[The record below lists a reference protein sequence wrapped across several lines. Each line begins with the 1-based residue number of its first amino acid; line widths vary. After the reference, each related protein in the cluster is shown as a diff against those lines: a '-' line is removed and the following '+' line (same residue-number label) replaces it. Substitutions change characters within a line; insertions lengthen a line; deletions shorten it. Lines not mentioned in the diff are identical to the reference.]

1 VKEGKDTIKIP
12 AVKIPAMKIKIPM
25 IKIDNPEVIKI
36 PAVKIPAMKIKVPL
50 MEIKDPKVMKM
61 PAVKIPAMKI
71 KVPVMKLENNKVM
84 KVPMITATRI
94 SMATIKVPSIQE
106 KAKAPTKVFTM
117 VNRND
122 ANAIKPKFLTEKV
135 SSQSASMPKLA
146 MTAPKK
152 IILPTIKIP
161 SINIAKTFTTPI
173 SERKITEKVSENTEK
188 YWKDQAKPEGNY
200 FGDEAILK
208 GELDEQD
215 RKTFG
220 EFKVEEKLQVAEQIE
235 AQAKEVLTATNKEN
249 VVVEEVSSNTTTEF
263 VVKDIISQI
272 LIAIKIPK
280 KVESPKECATKN
292 NLDDKNVSRFKG
304 FFAAGTLYNNG
315 PVNESGTLFSPKRW
329 ISYLNCFK

>member
-1 VKEGKDTIKIP
+1 
-12 AVKIPAMKIKIPM
+12 
-25 IKIDNPEVIKI
+25 
-36 PAVKIPAMKIKVPL
+36 

-249 VVVEEVSSNTTTEF
+249 VVVEEVASNTTTEF

-272 LIAIKIPK
+272 LIAIKIPKKVEK